1 MRNFTFWWEADVDQR
16 PLIGNSVMVQRIVLA
31 LSLACAACGVAQQPK
46 SGTTVASYE
55 VPLPTASDKQRFLAL
70 LSTKAKAAGF
80 HVDGATDDELKATS
94 EVSPQT
100 MNATVWRGKDDVEP
114 IASAMDFEDRLGRVW
129 ISFSLGEDPL
139 RSRRFRDSLMPAI
152 KEQWPATASLPI
164 MPSGAIPLTRDL
176 VRTPKGYV
184 VNPAAASKY
193 EARSE

>member
-1 MRNFTFWWEADVDQR
+1 M
-16 PLIGNSVMVQRIVLA
+16 LRIVLA
-31 LSLACAACGVAQQPK
+31 LSLACAACGVVQQPK
-46 SGTTVASYE
+46 SAKTVAAYE

-70 LSTKAKAAGF
+70 LSTKAEAAGF
-80 HVDGATDDELKATS
+80 HVDASTDDELKIAS

-100 MNATVWRGKDDVEP
+100 MNATVWRGKDDEEP

-139 RSRRFRDSLMPAI
+139 RSRRFRESLMPAV
-152 KEQWPATASLPI
+152 EDQWPATASLPI

-176 VRTPKGYV
+176 IQTPKGYV

-193 EARSE
+193 QAQSE